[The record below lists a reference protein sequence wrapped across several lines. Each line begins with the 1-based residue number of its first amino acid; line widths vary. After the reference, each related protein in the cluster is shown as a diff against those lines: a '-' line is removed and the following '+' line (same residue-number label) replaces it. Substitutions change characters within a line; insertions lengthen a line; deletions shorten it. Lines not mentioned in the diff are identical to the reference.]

1 MRYDLKEE
9 KILKRK
15 KMKKT
20 KKVEGDSRGE
30 DGNASAVVVRRGDD
44 E

>member
-20 KKVEGDSRGE
+20 KKVGGRLARG
-30 DGNASAVVVRRGDD
+30 GR
-44 E
+44 